1 MRILM
6 LAHRIP
12 FPPHTGD
19 KVRAYHVARHLARHH
34 EVTLAC
40 LVDDRADVAGVLPL
54 SQMVSEVEY
63 ARLWKPWSTLKG
75 LAGLAVRSSLS
86 VPYFWGRQ
94 LRRRALQRIAHAGYD
109 LLF

>member
-12 FPPHTGD
+12 FPPRAGD

-40 LVDDRADVAGVLPL
+40 LVDDRADVAGGLPL
-54 SQMVSEVEY
+54 SQRVSEVEY

-75 LAGLAVRSSLS
+75 LAGLAGGSSVSRAGL
-86 VPYFWGRQ
+86 WGP
-94 LRRRALQRIAHAGYD
+94 RRRRRRCG
-109 LLF
+109 

>member
-40 LVDDRADVAGVLPL
+40 LVDDRADVAGVLPFF
-54 SQMVSEVEY
+54 QMVSVDEY
-63 ARLWKPWSTLKG
+63 ARLLKPWITLKG
-75 LAGLAVRSSLS
+75 LAGLAVRVSFGVAYFGLNAVPRLSS
-86 VPYFWGRQ
+86 
-94 LRRRALQRIAHAGYD
+94 
-109 LLF
+109 

>member
-1 MRILM
+1 M

-12 FPPHTGD
+12 FPPHSGD

-63 ARLWKPWSTLKG
+63 ARLWKPWT
-75 LAGLAVRSSLS
+75 
-86 VPYFWGRQ
+86 PT
-94 LRRRALQRIAHAGYD
+94 HA
-109 LLF
+109 